1 MKKMNVLLSLLLVS
15 TMLAACSGNTKTE
28 PTAAPQ
34 AAESDTTTTAAEN
47 TPAENAE
54 TVGEAAAEITWPDLT
69 GQTVVVYNCS
79 IEEELLEL
87 GKRFEAATG
96 GKVESIQLSAGEA
109 LGRISVEKE
118 NPKAGV
124 WYIGGVDS
132 YISAKKDGLL
142 EQYSS
147 PTAAN
152 FSDQFKDKDGYYTGV
167 TMTYLVISYNQTLLD
182 ELGLEVPASWQD
194 LLDPAYAGQ
203 ITMASPA
210 TSGTAYTFLSTICQL
225 YGEEEGIEYM
235 KALDANVKSYEKSG
249 SSPSRLCAQG
259 EAAIA
264 ITYFHDVTNYREQ
277 GFDDF
282 LCVIPSEGTGY
293 EMGCTALVKG
303 GPSPE
308 ASKAFIDFIL
318 MADNQEVAIS
328 LGYHSGRTNP
338 DTKPSELVEELLTD
352 APVIE
357 YDAEW
362 SGENRERLIGE
373 WAEAVGQ

>member
-1 MKKMNVLLSLLLVS
+1 MKKRNVLLLLLVS

-28 PTAAPQ
+28 SASTPQ
-34 AAESDTTTTAAEN
+34 ASVADTATTAAES
-47 TPAENAE
+47 PAESPETAGETAAE
-54 TVGEAAAEITWPDLT
+54 TTWPDLT

-79 IEEELLEL
+79 TEEELLEL

-96 GKVESIQLSAGEA
+96 CKVESIQLSAGEA

-118 NPKAGV
+118 NPKAGM

-147 PTAAN
+147 PTAAV
-152 FSDQFKDKDGYYTGV
+152 FSEQFKDKDGYYTGV
-167 TMTYLVISYNQTLLD
+167 TMTYLVIGYNQTLLD
-182 ELGLEVPASWQD
+182 ELGLDAPTSWQD

-225 YGEEEGIEYM
+225 YGEEVGLKYM

-293 EMGCTALVKG
+293 EMGCTALIKG

-308 ASKAFIDFIL
+308 ASKAFIDFVL
-318 MADNQEVAIS
+318 TAENQEVAIS

-338 DTKPSELVEELLTD
+338 DTRPSELVKELLAD

>member
-1 MKKMNVLLSLLLVS
+1 MKKKNALLPLLLVS
-15 TMLAACSGNTKTE
+15 AMLAACSASTKAE
-28 PTAAPQ
+28 SSAAPQ
-34 AAESDTTTTAAEN
+34 ATVVDTPAAVAENSQAEKTETADTTD
-47 TPAENAE
+47 
-54 TVGEAAAEITWPDLT
+54 EITWPDLT
-69 GQTVVVYNCS
+69 GQSVVVYS
-79 IEEELLEL
+79 SSKEEELLEFS
-87 GKRFEAATG
+87 KRFEALTG
-96 GKVESIQLSAGEA
+96 CKLESIQLSAGEA

-124 WYIGGVDS
+124 WYMGGVDS
-132 YISAKKDGLL
+132 FISAKRDGLL

-147 PTAAN
+147 PTAAD
-152 FSDQFKDKDGYYTGV
+152 FLDQYKDKDGYYTGV
-167 TMTYLVISYNQTLLD
+167 SMTYLVIGYNQTLLD
-182 ELGLEVPASWQD
+182 ELGLDVPTSWQD
-194 LLDPAYAGQ
+194 LLDPGYAGQ

-225 YGEEEGIEYM
+225 YGEEKGMEYM

-282 LCVIPSEGTGY
+282 LCTIPSEGTGY
-293 EMGCTALVKG
+293 ELGCTALVKG

-308 ASKAFIDFIL
+308 ASKAFIDFVL
-318 MADNQEVAIS
+318 LAESQKVALD

-338 DTKPSELVEELLTD
+338 DTEPSELVKELLAD

-362 SGENRERLIGE
+362 SGANRERLIGV
-373 WAEAVGQ
+373 WADTVGQ

>member
-1 MKKMNVLLSLLLVS
+1 MKKRNVLLPLLLVS
-15 TMLAACSGNTKTE
+15 TMLTACSGNTKAE
-28 PTAAPQ
+28 SAAAPLASVADTTTI
-34 AAESDTTTTAAEN
+34 AAESSAEN
-47 TPAENAE
+47 PE
-54 TVGEAAAEITWPDLT
+54 TAGEAATETTWPDLT
-69 GQTVVVYNCS
+69 GQTVVVYNS
-79 IEEELLEL
+79 STEEELLEL

-96 GKVESIQLSAGEA
+96 CKVESIQLSAGEA

-118 NPKAGV
+118 NPKAGM

-147 PTAAN
+147 STAAG

-167 TMTYLVISYNQTLLD
+167 TMTYLVIGYNQTLLD
-182 ELGLEVPASWQD
+182 ELGLNVPASWQD

-210 TSGTAYTFLSTICQL
+210 TSGTAYTFLSTICQI
-225 YGEEEGIEYM
+225 YGEKEGIEYM

-264 ITYFHDVTNYREQ
+264 ITYFHDVTNYQGQ

-282 LCVIPSEGTGY
+282 LCLIPSEGTGY
-293 EMGCTALVKG
+293 EMACTALIKG

-308 ASKAFIDFIL
+308 AGKAFIDFVL
-318 MADNQEVAIS
+318 MAESQEVAIS
-328 LGYHSGRTNP
+328 LGYHRGCTNP
-338 DTKPSELVEELLTD
+338 DTRSSELVKELLAD